1 MPTKWDEASK
11 LLFTPEVIADALRA
25 VMPDLAVLLS
35 LDQIEVLRTE
45 YIGLDRKKRFGDAA
59 FRVKFKKGRFP
70 ASAAA
75 SGRRRPRRLYLLLA
89 VEYQHGNDPTM
100 LARVREYATRMQ
112 EDYRHQGVVR
122 EGEYPGG
129 PCAGDPHRARQVVR
143 PRWRRGAASAARG
156 RWTIAG
162 SLPAAGVYSDGR
174 RAAQRAR
181 FAGVQPGKGGRG
193 IDRMPDAE

>member
-25 VMPDLAVLLS
+25 VMPDLAVLLR

-75 SGRRRPRRLYLLLA
+75 PGRRRPRRLYLLLA

-122 EGEYPGG
+122 EGEYPAVLALVIHTGPDKWSALDGG
-129 PCAGDPHRARQVVR
+129 EALRALPEDVGRLLAASS
-143 PRWRRGAASAARG
+143 RWRIFRSTPGRAASS
-156 RWTIAG
+156 IC
-162 SLPAAGVYSDGR
+162 R
-174 RAAQRAR
+174 RAA
-181 FAGVQPGKGGRG
+181 G
-193 IDRMPDAE
+193 